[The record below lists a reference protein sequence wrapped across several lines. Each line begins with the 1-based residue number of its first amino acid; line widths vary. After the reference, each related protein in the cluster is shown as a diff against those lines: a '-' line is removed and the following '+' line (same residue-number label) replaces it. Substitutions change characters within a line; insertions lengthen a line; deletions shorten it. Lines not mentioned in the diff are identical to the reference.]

1 MSIAGVDHELWVI
14 GDHHDEARVSRAFPD
29 GFGLSVSARIVAP
42 LRRPQLAVRRFAK
55 VVEERFWSTD
65 HDHKTPDIQV
75 SWSVDTAS
83 LLRSASGSRA
93 ALRLA
98 MVVREPMPAAQGSIE
113 YRRQRHALSH
123 TQSVVFDDTV
133 RDAIARAASA
143 RRGGTFQADNI
154 RLIDPPMP
162 ERAAPAS
169 DAERAALKHAL
180 GIPPEFACVV
190 YLNDPPS
197 AGDVHRFAFLM
208 GLVFAAH
215 VRVSGV
221 VPVGVGAS
229 GVDRISFG
237 LSGSG
242 LGGAGLRSARAARF
256 VRDHSR
262 RWGLTLSEWP
272 LQRLLLAADAA
283 VYLPADDRMD
293 PCPHN
298 QASCGPTSIAMALAM
313 GVPVFT
319 SECPMARRIF
329 GEHSGLS
336 SVCIGHGRTVNH
348 AGAAMIPVL
357 ADPVRLEDLR
367 SASWRRGQEIAL
379 ADGFRR
385 DLKALWEEMTSRPIA
400 RPGLP
405 LPPALRDPEE
415 QQVLVNT

>member
-14 GDHHDEARVSRAFPD
+14 GDARDEARVSSATPQ
-29 GFGLSVSARIVAP
+29 GFGLPVSARIAAP
-42 LRRPQLAVRRFAK
+42 LRRPQLAVRRFAN
-55 VVEERFWSTD
+55 VVEERYWSTD
-65 HDHKTPDIQV
+65 HDHQTPDIQV
-75 SWSVDTAS
+75 SWSVNTAS

-98 MVVREPMPAAQGSIE
+98 MVVREPVPAIPGSLE
-113 YRRQRHALSH
+113 YRRQKHALSH
-123 TQSVVFDDTV
+123 TQPVVFDDTV
-133 RDAIARAASA
+133 REAIARAASA

-154 RLIDPPMP
+154 RIIDPPMLP
-162 ERAAPAS
+162 QREPVS
-169 DAERAALKHAL
+169 EAERAALKAAL
-180 GIPPEFACVV
+180 GLPPDFACVV

-197 AGDVHRFAFLM
+197 AGDVHRFAFLL

-221 VPVGVGAS
+221 VPVGLGAS
-229 GVDRISFG
+229 GVDRMGF
-237 LSGSG
+237 G

-272 LQRLLLAADAA
+272 LHKLLRAADAA
-283 VYLPADDRMD
+283 VYLPADHRLE
-293 PCPHN
+293 PCAHN
-298 QASCGPTSIAMALAM
+298 RASCGPTSIALALSL

-329 GEHSGLS
+329 GEHSGLAPM
-336 SVCIGHGRTVNH
+336 CIGHGQTVNH

-357 ADPVRLEDLR
+357 MDPARLADARR
-367 SASWRRGQEIAL
+367 ASSRRGQEIAL

-415 QQVLVNT
+415 AQVLVNT